1 MSKRVFRRAVA
12 FVAGALMVLACGMTL
27 SARADVKRS
36 ASDLYEYSDTR
47 ELVRLVED
55 AAELLESRGEDAFS
69 EFAVPDSRWFHDA
82 SYLYVYTANGDCLFN
97 SGQPAL
103 VGRNIS
109 DYRDVD
115 GRPVMR
121 EIMDIAARPEANAA
135 DWVIFLFQDGNVLS
149 PVWKIAYNVKAT
161 LPDGRV
167 VIVGSG
173 RSSIKME
180 RRFVTNR
187 VDEAANLLLTKG
199 KEAAF
204 AASLDTSSRFHFLG
218 SYVFI
223 LDDKGHTLV
232 DPSFPNMPGRDLSG
246 MTDAIGRPYVREL
259 LKKISNSDTASIL
272 FFWRANANDIP
283 QRKAIYARKVNLGG
297 TAYIVGAEYLL
308 PTPLWMK

>member
-69 EFAVPDSRWFHDA
+69 EFAVPDSRWLHDS

-259 LKKISNSDTASIL
+259 LKKIANSDTASIL

-283 QRKAIYARKVNLGG
+283 QRKAIYARMVNLGG